1 MGRLEGQAKGNLHSF
16 RMMTDRLEVHMAL
29 NGMLGP

>member
-16 RMMTDRLEVHMAL
+16 LVMTDRLEVHLAQ